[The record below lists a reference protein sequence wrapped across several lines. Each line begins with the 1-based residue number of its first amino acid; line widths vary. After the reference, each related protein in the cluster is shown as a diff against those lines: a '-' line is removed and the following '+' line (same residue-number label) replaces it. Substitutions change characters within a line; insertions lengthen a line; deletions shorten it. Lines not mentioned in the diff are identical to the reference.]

1 MLHRAEAQ
9 SLQKHE
15 KLMDIRAI
23 YPIIQAYA
31 SYRAGTPRT
40 PDTTDT
46 EEEGIEFDVLMDNYI
61 AAKMKAILDEMNSL
75 I

>member
-1 MLHRAEAQ
+1 
-9 SLQKHE
+9 
-15 KLMDIRAI
+15 MDIRAI

-31 SYRAGTPRT
+31 SYRRGAPRT

-61 AAKMKAILDEMNSL
+61 NAKMREVLEKMNSL